1 MQIFTAAYS
10 VISAH
15 ATKIKCCV
23 AHPEIADDHTPHDT
37 VCVAYVLRSK
47 NSARGAGQL
56 FGTIYAEEPT
66 RVDQGRYGAAIE
78 RAQLTPMK
86 SPGNSIIGEP
96 SPSVRESNGSDGA
109 VLLDIQQGIC
119 FSLNPVGAKIWA
131 FIKERKSTDDII
143 ATLIKDFDVPEEQ
156 IRSDV
161 AEFAALLKQNGLLL
175 SAGKPSAKRS
185 GFLRTVIDRLV
196 SAGLLLRE

>member
-1 MQIFTAAYS
+1 MFAATQS

-15 ATKIKCCV
+15 ATKIKCCA
-23 AHPEIADDHTPHDT
+23 AHREIADDHTPHDT
-37 VCVAYVLRSK
+37 VCFAYVLRFK
-47 NSARGAGQL
+47 NTVRERDNSPEPSTRRNRPESIEAPFGA
-56 FGTIYAEEPT
+56 T
-66 RVDQGRYGAAIE
+66 IE
-78 RAQLTPMK
+78 RAQLNQMQ

-143 ATLIKDFDVPEEQ
+143 ASLVKDFDVPEEQ

-161 AEFAALLKQNGLLL
+161 ADFAALLKQNGLLL
-175 SAGKPSAKRS
+175 TGKPSAKRS
-185 GFLRTVIDRLV
+185 SFLRTVIDRLV